1 MDHFKKFHCLFPL
14 IKKCAKKVSKG
25 LVEKVLSIF
34 GLATVLH
41 SDSGKEFVSNIIKA
55 TLLIWPGQCN
65 IVNGNPGLSQSQGL
79 VEQGNRTIEL
89 MISTRETNTNK
100 YNWSGWLPE
109 IHCMCIVYLFTVYPH
124 KSSAFI

>member
-14 IKKCAKKVSKG
+14 VNKCAKKVSKG

-34 GLATVLH
+34 GLPTVLH

-55 TLLIWPGQCN
+55 TLVIWPGQCS

-79 VEQGNRTIEL
+79 VKQGNRTIEL

-109 IHCMCIVYLFTVYPH
+109 IQCMCIVYLVY
-124 KSSAFI
+124 SSAFI